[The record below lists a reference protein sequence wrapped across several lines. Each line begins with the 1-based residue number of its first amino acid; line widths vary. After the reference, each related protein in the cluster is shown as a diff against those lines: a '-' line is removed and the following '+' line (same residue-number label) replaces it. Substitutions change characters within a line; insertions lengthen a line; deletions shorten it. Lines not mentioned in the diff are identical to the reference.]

1 MIAAVSTRRNKMP
14 GVTANAPP
22 AWGVMTDN
30 LATVLDQAIGVNL
43 DA

>member
-14 GVTANAPP
+14 GVTANAPS
-22 AWGVMTDN
+22 AWVVMTDN

>member
-1 MIAAVSTRRNKMP
+1 MIAAVSTRRNKTP

-22 AWGVMTDN
+22 AWVVMTDN
-30 LATVLDQAIGVNL
+30 LVTVLDKAIGVNW